1 MQQQNPFAIQELL
14 DYSIGFLAGNMHD
27 ILVCSLVARS
37 WVHPSQSILFR
48 SPGKHIHDMSP
59 SSSTAEEARKR
70 WLKLYRALISSPHLA
85 CLVREL
91 FLGANRLDPQTI
103 ELIARLP
110 FTRLESLK
118 LTLPSETESFGSLK
132 ALVALDT
139 LRHLKLRRCQDIVD
153 LMQHRSAPVRH
164 CELVFQGDLRVFQP
178 VDSMLRIVV
187 VALELDGDSD
197 VAFRTRL
204 DVASLLKPFDMSR
217 LKAFRIKP
225 DNRVTI
231 SWKSM
236 PKNAIEMLD
245 IFIENGVTES
255 LDLSNFPDLRYL
267 RLDLGR
273 WIPNISLS
281 ALRSIA
287 ASQKIQTLVIS
298 LCYYPSDESLFLALD
313 SVLASLPVSEVE
325 IEQRGLLDLTFSP
338 FFPKLVERKLVS
350 FVHQPFKSNETPSQ
364 RWRDLIDTL

>member
-1 MQQQNPFAIQELL
+1 MQQPNPFAIQELL
-14 DYSIGFLAGNMHD
+14 DYSIDFLAVNMHD
-27 ILVCSLVARS
+27 LLACSLVARS
-37 WVHPSQSILFR
+37 WAYPAQTLKR
-48 SPGKHIHDMSP
+48 SSF
-59 SSSTAEEARKR
+59 TRKR

-91 FLGANRLDPQTI
+91 FLGANRLDAQTI

-118 LTLPSETESFGSLK
+118 LTLPSETESLVSLK

-153 LMQHRSAPVRH
+153 LVQHRSAPVRH
-164 CELVFQGDLRVFQP
+164 CELVFQGDLQVFQP
-178 VDSMLRIVV
+178 IDSTSRIAVL
-187 VALELDGDSD
+187 ALDLHGDSD
-197 VAFRTRL
+197 VYRTRL

-217 LKAFRIKP
+217 LKAFRIEP

-245 IFIENGVTES
+245 IFIEDSITEF
-255 LDLSNFPDLRYL
+255 LDLSNFPNLRYL

-298 LCYYPSDESLFLALD
+298 LCDYPLDKSLFPALD

-325 IEQRGLLDLTFSP
+325 IEQTGLFDPNASRL
-338 FFPKLVERKLVS
+338 FPNLVERKLFRS
-350 FVHQPFKSNETPSQ
+350 VHRSYEFNEAEISQ